1 MSGDSK
7 IGLQAVGGVVRTGAA
22 RKIAGEAAA
31 QTRAPLRAQAQDP
44 LPAARLITLAG
55 ELAEQGPTV
64 DVSRVA
70 SLRTAIADGSYT
82 ADSGVIAKAIL
93 AFQQA
98 GAD

>member
-7 IGLQAVGGVVRTGAA
+7 IGLQAVGGIVRTGAA
-22 RKIAGEAAA
+22 RKMASDAAA
-31 QTRAPLRAQAQDP
+31 AMRAPVRPQTQDP

-70 SLRTAIADGSYT
+70 SLRTAIAGGTYT
-82 ADSGVIAKAIL
+82 PDSGVIAKAIL
-93 AFQQA
+93 AFQRA